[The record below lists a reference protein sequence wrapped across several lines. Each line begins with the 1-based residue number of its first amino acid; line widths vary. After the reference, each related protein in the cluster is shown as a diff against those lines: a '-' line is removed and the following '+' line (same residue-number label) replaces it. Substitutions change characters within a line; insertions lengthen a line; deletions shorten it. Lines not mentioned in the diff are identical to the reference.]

1 MYLGA
6 CFEGVRAC
14 CVVFVMCLAD
24 NSLGPLGVQCVAA
37 ALSVLTGLQT
47 LDLQSTG
54 LCLLLLCGWL
64 GIV

>member
-1 MYLGA
+1 MFVFKVCA
-6 CFEGVRAC
+6 RAAFL
-14 CVVFVMCLAD
+14 FVMRVAG
-24 NSLGPLGVQCVAA
+24 NWMGREGSQCVAA

-54 LCLLLLCGWL
+54 LCLLWAWL